1 MENLHRA
8 QYLESS
14 TICDNNAVII
24 RRLEQI
30 LAQGVRL
37 GLLRADRDAIDVH
50 MAISSLYFFRVAN
63 R

>member
-37 GLLRADRDAIDVH
+37 GLFRADRDAIDVH

>member
-14 TICDNNAVII
+14 TIRDINAVII